1 MDSHIDSSMEKYIGK
16 LLDERY
22 ELLEVI
28 GAGGMSIV
36 YKALCHRLNR
46 YVAVKLIRDEVPEDS
61 EERKRFQAESQAVAM
76 LSHPNIVAVY
86 DVGRSEG
93 NEYIVMELIEGVTL
107 KDYMKMRGALSD
119 KEVLHFS
126 TQILKALSH
135 AHGKGIV
142 HRDIKP
148 HNIML
153 LEDGT
158 IKVADFGIACLLSDD
173 GDNSG
178 ETIGS
183 VHYASPEQARG
194 GAADSRSDIYSAG
207 VVLYEML
214 TGELPYEGDSPEEI
228 ALQHLSAM
236 PKKLTDH
243 NPDIPEQLEVITLK
257 AMNANIDMRYQ
268 SADEMLADLEE
279 YRKQRSQI
287 AAAPEAESGADHAE
301 ELEETQKEDYYVV
314 KWDVAPIARS
324 GEMTEENYRRRVS
337 RSRKVSMLSG
347 FFGVLVF
354 LVVMFIVLWQYWLR
368 GLFEDPVRV
377 EMPNFVGEDIERIE
391 DDPAYEDFKFV
402 VETVIDPNNETG
414 TILKQNPEAGRHVT
428 KSPDKIRVDLTV
440 SSGLVMVEMPD
451 VVNKD
456 YRQAIIELE
465 KLGFKVEYEIVADPS
480 ITKDYVVSTFP
491 EAQEELM
498 VGSTVYLKVSGGPE
512 IKTVT
517 VPVLVGYYEATA
529 LNRIESANLT
539 VGGINYV
546 YNDDYNAGVVC
557 WQNINAN
564 MQVEERYKIYIN
576 VSKGPKE
583 TPKPTPEATEPDTPP
598 EATNEE

>member
-1 MDSHIDSSMEKYIGK
+1 MDSHVDSSMEKYIGT

-28 GAGGMSIV
+28 GAGGMSVV

-46 YVAVKLIRDEVPEDS
+46 YVAVKLIRDEVPSDS
-61 EERKRFQAESQAVAM
+61 EERKRFLAESQAVAM

-86 DVGRSEG
+86 DVGSSEG

-107 KDYMKMRGALSD
+107 KDYMKARGALSD
-119 KEVLHFS
+119 KEVLHFA
-126 TQILKALSH
+126 TQTLKALSH
-135 AHGKGIV
+135 AHSKGIV

-173 GDNSG
+173 GEESG

-207 VVLYEML
+207 IVMYEML
-214 TGELPYEGDSPEEI
+214 TGKLPYEGDSPEEI
-228 ALQHLSAM
+228 ALQHLSSV
-236 PKKLTDH
+236 PQKPSEHDSE
-243 NPDIPEQLEVITLK
+243 IPEQLEAITLK

-287 AAAPEAESGADHAE
+287 AAPET
-301 ELEETQKEDYYVV
+301 EETEQVAEPEKNEDYYVV
-314 KWDVAPIARS
+314 NWDVAPIGRS
-324 GEMTEENYRRRVS
+324 GELTEEKYRRRVS

-347 FFGVLVF
+347 FFGVLIF
-354 LVVMFIVLWQYWLR
+354 LVVVFVFLWQYWLR
-368 GLFEDPVRV
+368 GLFEDPVRI
-377 EMPNFVGEDIERIE
+377 EMPNFIGEDVEHIKN
-391 DDPAYEDFKFV
+391 DPAYEDFKFV
-402 VETVIDPNNETG
+402 VETIIDPDNETG
-414 TILKQNPEAGRHVT
+414 TILQQNPESGRHVT
-428 KSPDKIRVDLTV
+428 KSPDKIRVELTV

-451 VVNKD
+451 FVNKD
-456 YRQAIIELE
+456 YRQAIAELE
-465 KLGFKVEYEIVADPS
+465 KLGFVVEREIVADPS
-480 ITKDYVVSTFP
+480 ITRDYVVSSFP
-491 EAQEELM
+491 EAGEELM
-498 VGSTVYLKVSGGPE
+498 VGSTVYLKISGGPE

-517 VPVLVGYYEATA
+517 VPNLVGYYESTA
-529 LNRIESANLT
+529 INRIESANLV
-539 VGGINYV
+539 VGGISYV
-546 YNDDYNAGVVC
+546 NNDDYAPGVVC

-564 MQVEERYKIYIN
+564 AQVEERYKVYIN

-583 TPKPTPEATEPDTPP
+583 TPKPTPEATESETPP